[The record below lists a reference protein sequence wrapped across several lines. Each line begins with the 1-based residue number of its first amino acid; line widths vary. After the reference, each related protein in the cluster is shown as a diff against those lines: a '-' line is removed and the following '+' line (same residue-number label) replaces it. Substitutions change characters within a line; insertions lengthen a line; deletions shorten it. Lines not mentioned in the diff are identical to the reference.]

1 MRSSVS
7 DVVDGLAVAVVV
19 AVVALTVQ
27 HASAHVVPKPCDFT
41 TGGGWIVIPE
51 EGGDQ
56 ANFGLVGG
64 CKNDGFFGDVN
75 YIDHNFGPPGLHV
88 HSTSIDGYFDPIPS
102 GSTFRDICG
111 TASTNMWGDVKFRVR
126 TQDNGEPGANDRF
139 GIKLMQN
146 GVVVYLVT
154 TRQLGPDVA
163 NGGGN
168 IQLHDPN
175 PSTTGPAVPPLDWQ
189 VCGGDDSG
197 LGF

>member
-1 MRSSVS
+1 MHRTRRSVAALL
-7 DVVDGLAVAVVV
+7 DAVAIAAVLLV
-19 AVVALTVQ
+19 AGHSL
-27 HASAHVVPKPCDFT
+27 SAHVVPSPCDFT
-41 TGGGWIVIPE
+41 TGGGWTGIPE
-51 EGGDQ
+51 AGGDQ
-56 ANFGLVGG
+56 ANFGIVGG

-75 YIDHNFGPPGLHV
+75 YIDHNYGPPGLHV

-111 TASTNMWGDVKFRVR
+111 TASTNMWGDVQFRVR
-126 TQDNGEPGANDRF
+126 TQDNGEPGATDRF
-139 GIKLMQN
+139 GIKIMQN
-146 GVVVYLVT
+146 GVVKYIAT
-154 TRQLGPDVA
+154 TRQLGPTDA

-175 PSTTGPAVPPLDWQ
+175 PSTIGPTVPPLDWQ